1 MLFVPCWYR
10 MINLDVEFGCLTM
23 FHSSHSIPHY
33 GMAWWFAKS
42 WQIFINLTWPLTFV
56 LLFVLKQVAAS
67 VLLQSDKVEG
77 LGVAAS
83 FMSEQSLLYLGLLG
97 EYSRATRKRHKLPFH
112 CMHQEPIWSSCSE
125 VSFAGAQSQPGFLQ
139 GSAATLGSGFCHI
152 W

>member
-1 MLFVPCWYR
+1 MKFYQSY
-10 MINLDVEFGCLTM
+10 LTTDIC
-23 FHSSHSIPHY
+23 SSICTKTGSR
-33 GMAWWFAKS
+33 
-42 WQIFINLTWPLTFV
+42 
-56 LLFVLKQVAAS
+56 
-67 VLLQSDKVEG
+67 LQSDKVEG

-139 GSAATLGSGFCHI
+139 GSAVTLGSGFFHI
-152 W
+152 